1 MMQFPYP
8 HVFTQSTTRQP
19 PFVVGLKPPFP
30 WFGGKRRVAHLVWER
45 FGDIYNYVE
54 PFFGSGAVL
63 FNRPHEPRI
72 ETVNDKDKYL
82 ANFWRATQH
91 DPAGV
96 AKYADWP
103 VNEADLHARH
113 KWLVAQTDF
122 NERMSTDPDYY
133 DVKIAGWWVWGLS
146 AWIGHG
152 WCSGVES
159 NQRPPLGRRAQQGIH
174 SVPSKRPHLGD
185 AANKGIHRT
194 SEQLP
199 QIGRPSQKGV
209 HSMKLSRPMLFRDGR
224 GVHSPNKTEL
234 YAYFDAIAAR
244 LRRVRV
250 ICGDW
255 ARVLGPTPTYKSGLT
270 AVFLDPPYSEES
282 GRDTQLYAA
291 EDTTIAH
298 AVRQWALENGDNPKM
313 RIALCGYE
321 GEHAMPDNWECVA
334 WKANGGYGNQS
345 KTGNDNNTR
354 ERIWFSPHCLKVER
368 DKQLTFELIA

>member
-8 HVFTQSTTRQP
+8 HVFTQSSTRQL
-19 PFVVGLKPPFP
+19 PFMVGLKPPFP

-113 KWLVAQTDF
+113 KWLVAQTEF
-122 NERMSTDPDYY
+122 NERMSSDPDYY

-146 AWIGHG
+146 QWIGGG
-152 WCSGVES
+152 WCGDKSESVRIPNMRRNVGVH
-159 NQRPPLGRRAQQGIH
+159 R
-174 SVPSKRPHLGD
+174 KRPSLQNAG
-185 AANKGIHRT
+185 KGIHRP
-194 SEQLP
+194 SNNLP
-199 QIGRPSQKGV
+199 
-209 HSMKLSRPMLFRDGR
+209 
-224 GVHSPNKTEL
+224 E
-234 YAYFDAIAAR
+234 YFKAIRKR
-244 LRRVRV
+244 LRYVRIV
-250 ICGDW
+250 CGDW
-255 ARVLGPTPTYKSGLT
+255 SRVLTPVPTYALGLT
-270 AVFLDPPYSEES
+270 AIFLDPPYSA
-282 GRDTQLYAA
+282 GTDRDTNLYAV
-291 EDTTIAH
+291 EDGEIAH
-298 AVRQWALENGDNPKM
+298 LVRKWALENGDNPKM

-321 GEHAMPDNWECVA
+321 GEHDMPTDWECIK
-334 WKANGGYGNQS
+334 WKNHGGYSVSNGKSGNE
-345 KTGNDNNTR
+345 NRDR
-354 ERIWFSPHCLKVER
+354 ERIWFSPHCLKVEK
-368 DKQLTFELIA
+368 DKQLRLNIV